1 LIIFIYDISIHI
13 CDKMTLY
20 RTNKEEIFR
29 MTVRFV
35 DKQIKDFFDE
45 HPEIVK
51 SEFFRKAVLNAIVT
65 GSWKEWK

>member
-1 LIIFIYDISIHI
+1 
-13 CDKMTLY
+13 MTLY